1 MLLVREQ
8 RYKFVFVK
16 NTGNVDVYYRTII
29 AFEAPEGAEDTLK
42 SITTSSKNFDWNQ
55 VKDGVLIF
63 DEDKRSQLDN
73 QHILDDLRFEREQ
86 QCFPIINR
94 GQLWYEMLSETQ
106 VAELQLWYQA
116 WLDVTETLL
125 IPERPGWLT

>member
-1 MLLVREQ
+1 MQIRINENGYVQSYAEI
-8 RYKFVFVK
+8 
-16 NTGNVDVYYRTII
+16 GNLTNGIEIEAPSDLEHFEVN
-29 AFEAPEGAEDTLK
+29 FEAY
-42 SITTSSKNFDWNQ
+42 Q

-63 DEDKRSQLDN
+63 DEDKRLQLDN

>member
-1 MLLVREQ
+1 MQIRINENGYVQSYAEI
-8 RYKFVFVK
+8 
-16 NTGNVDVYYRTII
+16 GNLTNGIEIEAPSDLEHFEVN
-29 AFEAPEGAEDTLK
+29 FEAY
-42 SITTSSKNFDWNQ
+42 Q

-63 DEDKRSQLDN
+63 DEDKRLQLDN

-106 VAELQLWYQA
+106 VAEIQLWYQA

>member
-1 MLLVREQ
+1 MQIRINENGYVQSYAEI
-8 RYKFVFVK
+8 
-16 NTGNVDVYYRTII
+16 GNLTNGIEIEAPSDLEHFEVN
-29 AFEAPEGAEDTLK
+29 FEAYQ
-42 SITTSSKNFDWNQ
+42 IKN
-55 VKDGVLIF
+55 GVLIF

>member
-1 MLLVREQ
+1 MQIRINENGYVQSYAEI
-8 RYKFVFVK
+8 
-16 NTGNVDVYYRTII
+16 GNLTNGLEIEAPSDLEHFEVN
-29 AFEAPEGAEDTLK
+29 FEAY
-42 SITTSSKNFDWNQ
+42 Q

-63 DEDKRSQLDN
+63 DEDKRLQLDN

>member
-1 MLLVREQ
+1 MKISINENGYVQSYAEI
-8 RYKFVFVK
+8 
-16 NTGNVDVYYRTII
+16 GNLTNGIEIETPSDLAHFEVN
-29 AFEAPEGAEDTLK
+29 FEAY
-42 SITTSSKNFDWNQ
+42 Q

-63 DEDKRSQLDN
+63 DEDKRLQLDN

>member
-1 MLLVREQ
+1 MQILTDGNG
-8 RYKFVFVK
+8 YVK
-16 NTGNVDVYYRTII
+16 SYAEIGNLIDGIEIEAPSDLDHFEVN
-29 AFEAPEGAEDTLK
+29 FEAY
-42 SITTSSKNFDWNQ
+42 Q

-73 QHILDDLRFEREQ
+73 QHIIDDLRFEREQ
-86 QCFPIINR
+86 QCFPVINR

-106 VAELQLWYQA
+106 VAELQMWYQA
-116 WLDVTETLL
+116 WLDVTETLV

>member
-1 MLLVREQ
+1 MQIRINENGYVQSYAEI
-8 RYKFVFVK
+8 
-16 NTGNVDVYYRTII
+16 GNLTNGIEIEAPSDLEHFEVN
-29 AFEAPEGAEDTLK
+29 FEAY
-42 SITTSSKNFDWNQ
+42 Q

-86 QCFPIINR
+86 QCFPIVNR

>member
-1 MLLVREQ
+1 MQIRINENGYVQSYAEI
-8 RYKFVFVK
+8 
-16 NTGNVDVYYRTII
+16 GNLTNGIEIEAPSDLEHFEVN
-29 AFEAPEGAEDTLK
+29 FEAY
-42 SITTSSKNFDWNQ
+42 Q

-63 DEDKRSQLDN
+63 DEDKRLQLDN

-116 WLDVTETLL
+116 WLDVTETFL

>member
-1 MLLVREQ
+1 MQIRIDENGYVQSYAEI
-8 RYKFVFVK
+8 
-16 NTGNVDVYYRTII
+16 GNLTNGIEIEAPSDLEHFEVN
-29 AFEAPEGAEDTLK
+29 FEAY
-42 SITTSSKNFDWNQ
+42 Q

>member
-1 MLLVREQ
+1 MQIRINENGYVQSYAEI
-8 RYKFVFVK
+8 
-16 NTGNVDVYYRTII
+16 GNLTNGIEIEAPSDLEHFEVN
-29 AFEAPEGAEDTLK
+29 FEAY
-42 SITTSSKNFDWNQ
+42 Q

-125 IPERPGWLT
+125 IPERPGCLT

>member
-1 MLLVREQ
+1 MQIRINENGYVQSYAEI
-8 RYKFVFVK
+8 
-16 NTGNVDVYYRTII
+16 GNLTNGIEIEAPSDLEHFEVN
-29 AFEAPEGAEDTLK
+29 FEAY
-42 SITTSSKNFDWNQ
+42 Q

-86 QCFPIINR
+86 QCFTIINR

>member
-1 MLLVREQ
+1 MQIRINENGYVQSYAEI
-8 RYKFVFVK
+8 
-16 NTGNVDVYYRTII
+16 GNLTNGIEIEAPSDLEHFEVN
-29 AFEAPEGAEDTLK
+29 FEAY
-42 SITTSSKNFDWNQ
+42 Q

>member
-1 MLLVREQ
+1 MQIRINENGYVQSYAEI
-8 RYKFVFVK
+8 
-16 NTGNVDVYYRTII
+16 GNLTNGIEI
-29 AFEAPEGAEDTLK
+29 EAPSDLEHFEVNFGAY
-42 SITTSSKNFDWNQ
+42 Q

-86 QCFPIINR
+86 QCFTIINR